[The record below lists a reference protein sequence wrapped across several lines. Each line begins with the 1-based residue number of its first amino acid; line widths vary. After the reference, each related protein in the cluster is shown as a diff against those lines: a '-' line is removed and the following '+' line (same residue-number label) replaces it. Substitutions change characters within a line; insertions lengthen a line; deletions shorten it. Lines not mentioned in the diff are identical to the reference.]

1 MSFSLAPL
9 SLREGEPQ
17 GLLSFLMEKGL
28 LSQDQAD
35 ILFHEQKKTKS
46 PIPSLLVDLGFL
58 TEDTLAEAQT
68 QAQGFKKFS
77 LKETLLDP
85 NIVQLLPYS
94 IAQKYNV
101 LVFQKTKKTIQII
114 LADGEDLITL
124 DEISHFFTG
133 YTLLPPFIAPLSD
146 IQEAIETYYTESL
159 SLDSLFKAMSNSTFN
174 SLNQKQDSLEKWLS
188 VRPVIRLIDAI
199 LLDAVKKQASDIHFE
214 PETFFVRI
222 RYRIDGQLEL
232 IRSFHK
238 EYWPFLCARL
248 KVMANLD
255 ITQDRTPQNGRF
267 SLNFIGRP
275 VDFRLSCHP
284 TLEGENIV
292 VRILDKIRA
301 LLPLENLGFSK
312 YHLDTLYKLLSIP
325 QGLFIVTGPTGCGKT
340 TTLYS
345 ILQYLNKG
353 SLNIMTLEE
362 PVEYQIP
369 FLRQTEIR
377 ENGPLT
383 FAQGVRSILRQDPD
397 ILLIGEI
404 RDEDTAQMAVRAAM
418 TGHHVFT
425 TLHTH
430 DALGTIQR
438 LEDLGVS
445 RSVLAE
451 TGVCILSQRLV
462 RLLCPTC
469 KTTPTSTLFCPTCRG
484 TKYKGRKAIGELLTF
499 SASLKESL
507 HKNKSLVFLLTQAKK
522 EGFKTLQE
530 QATSLINEGLT
541 TYEEILSSVG
551 ENQK

>member
-17 GLLSFLMEKGL
+17 GLLSFLLEKGL
-28 LSQDQAD
+28 LSQDQVD

-46 PIPSLLVDLGFL
+46 SITSLLIDLGFL

-68 QAQGFKKFS
+68 QAQGFKQFS
-77 LKETLLDP
+77 LKDTLLDP
-85 NIVQLLPYS
+85 NIVQLLPYP
-94 IAQKYNV
+94 IAQKNKA
-101 LVFQKTKKTIQII
+101 LVFQKINKSIQLI
-114 LADGEDLITL
+114 LADGEDLIAF
-124 DEISHFFTG
+124 DELSHFFTG
-133 YTLLPPFIAPLSD
+133 YTILPPFIAPLSE
-146 IQEAIETYYTESL
+146 IHEAIETYYTQGL
-159 SLDSLFKAMSNSTFN
+159 SLDSLFKTMSDSSSDSF
-174 SLNQKQDSLEKWLS
+174 SQKQDSLEKWLS
-188 VRPVIRLIDAI
+188 TRPVIRLIDAI

-255 ITQDRTPQNGRF
+255 ITQDRIPQNGRF

-275 VDFRLSCHP
+275 IDFRLSCHP

-312 YHLDTLYKLLSIP
+312 PHLDTLYKLLPTP

-345 ILQYLNKG
+345 ILQHLNDG

-377 ENGPLT
+377 ENGTLT

-397 ILLIGEI
+397 IILIGEI
-404 RDEDTAQMAVRAAM
+404 RDEDTAQMAIRAAM
-418 TGHHVFT
+418 TGHRVFT

-430 DALGTIQR
+430 DALGAIQR

-451 TGVCILSQRLV
+451 TGACILSQRLV
-462 RLLCPTC
+462 RLLCTTC
-469 KTTPTSTLFCPTCRG
+469 KTTPALSLSCPTCRG
-484 TKYKGRKAIGELLTF
+484 SKYKGRKAIGELLTF
-499 SASLKESL
+499 SSSLKEAL
-507 HKNKSLVFLLTQAKK
+507 HKNKSLAFLLAQAKK

-530 QATSLINEGLT
+530 QASNLVDKGLT

-551 ENQK
+551 KQ